1 MRFID
6 TLRPYDILEHKG
18 IQYGVCRDYSHIS
31 RYRRLRQVTNNP
43 QDMNERFITLET
55 PNPFETH
62 SDVTYYEVP
71 QSEENRLDVIAYKL
85 LGSAQYAWAIAY
97 FNGIEDGYTAH
108 AGQKLVIPINITQL
122 FEKGECLA
130 SVSPNTLNLGSE

>member
-1 MRFID
+1 MRYYD

-18 IQYGVCRDYSHIS
+18 IQYGVCRDFSHIS

-43 QDMNERFITLET
+43 LDMNERFITLET

-62 SDVTYYEVP
+62 SDITYYTVP
-71 QSEENRLDVIAYKL
+71 QHEENRLDVIAYKL
-85 LGSAQYAWAIAY
+85 LGSAQYAWTIAY
-97 FNGIEDGYTAH
+97 FNGIDDGYTAH
-108 AGQKLVIPINITQL
+108 AGQKLMIPTNITQL